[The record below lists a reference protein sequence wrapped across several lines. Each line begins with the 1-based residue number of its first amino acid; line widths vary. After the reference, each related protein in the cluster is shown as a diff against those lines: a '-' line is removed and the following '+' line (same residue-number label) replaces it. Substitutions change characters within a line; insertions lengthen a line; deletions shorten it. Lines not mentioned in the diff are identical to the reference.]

1 MFTIPDAKILFSY
14 CVTLA
19 PFSMITLPV
28 VLIPF
33 MHDVIML
40 VLQIERMAANTQSA
54 VFFISFF
61 CFIFVID
68 IIVSK
73 FGCKGISLIYG

>member
-1 MFTIPDAKILFSY
+1 MFTIPDAKVVFSY
-14 CVTLA
+14 WVTLA

-33 MHDVIML
+33 MHDVITL
-40 VLQIERMAANTQSA
+40 VLQIVKMAANTQSA
-54 VFFISFF
+54 VFSFF
-61 CFIFVID
+61 FVFIFVND

>member
-1 MFTIPDAKILFSY
+1 MFTIPDAKVVFSY

-33 MHDVIML
+33 MHDVITL
-40 VLQIERMAANTQSA
+40 VLQIVKMAANTQSA
-54 VFFISFF
+54 VFFSFF
-61 CFIFVID
+61 FVFIFVND
-68 IIVSK
+68 IIVAK
-73 FGCKGISLIYG
+73 FGCKGISFIYG

>member
-1 MFTIPDAKILFSY
+1 MFTIPDAKVVFSY

-33 MHDVIML
+33 MHDVITL
-40 VLQIERMAANTQSA
+40 VLQIVKMAANTQSA
-54 VFFISFF
+54 VFLISFF
-61 CFIFVID
+61 VLYLLMILLFLNSGAKV
-68 IIVSK
+68 
-73 FGCKGISLIYG
+73 YH